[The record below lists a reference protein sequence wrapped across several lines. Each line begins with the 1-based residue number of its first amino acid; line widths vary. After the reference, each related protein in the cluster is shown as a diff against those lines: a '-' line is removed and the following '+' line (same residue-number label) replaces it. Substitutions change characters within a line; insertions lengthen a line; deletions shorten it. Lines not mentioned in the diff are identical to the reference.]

1 MSQDMQKEVIDFARR
16 AIENLKNAKEIASY
30 IKVI

>member
-1 MSQDMQKEVIDFARR
+1 MQKEVIDFTRR

-30 IKVI
+30 IKVIN